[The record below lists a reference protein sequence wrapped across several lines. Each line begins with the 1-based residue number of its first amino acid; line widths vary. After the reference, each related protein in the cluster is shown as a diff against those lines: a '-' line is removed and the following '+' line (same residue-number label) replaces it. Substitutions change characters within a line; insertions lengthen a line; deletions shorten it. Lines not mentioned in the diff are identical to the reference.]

1 MKPETV
7 IHAIEQVVGKPF
19 KKWDGGPCMSGKD
32 WKARGEEY
40 GHAAVLVVCHDGGVL
55 APYFNYAYNQYA
67 KIEKMNTA
75 LEAIGAWAEPCTSW
89 YTAIYKV

>member
-7 IHAIEQVVGKPF
+7 IHAIERVVDAPQA
-19 KKWDGGPCMSGKD
+19 KWGSGPCMSGKD
-32 WKARGEEY
+32 WKARGELY
-40 GHAAVLVVCHDGGVL
+40 GHTAVLVVCHDGGLL
-55 APYFNYAYNQYA
+55 APYFNGDYECYSLVD
-67 KIEKMNTA
+67 KMNAA

>member
-7 IHAIEQVVGKPF
+7 IHAIERVVDAPQA
-19 KKWDGGPCMSGKD
+19 KWGGGACMSGKD
-32 WKARGEEY
+32 WKARGELY
-40 GHAAVLVVCHDGGVL
+40 GHTAVLVVRHDGGLL
-55 APYFNYAYNQYA
+55 APYFNGYYECYSLVD
-67 KIEKMNTA
+67 KMDAA

>member
-7 IHAIEQVVGKPF
+7 IHAIERVVDAPQA
-19 KKWDGGPCMSGKD
+19 KWGGGPCMSGKD

-40 GHAAVLVVCHDGGVL
+40 GHTAVLVVCHDGGLL
-55 APYFNYAYNQYA
+55 APYFNGDYECYSLVD
-67 KIEKMNTA
+67 KMNAA